1 VASRTSEFLESRQLL
16 TAPPLPQAAQQLL
29 PDYNSFASE
38 FLEDASGDTSA
49 LISNTITTPMAAL
62 NGAFGEA
69 RDNILGMPMMSDL
82 DSTMI
87 TQINSTT
94 PGISSIFGSMSNL
107 PDAVLPEAFDL
118 GTETSSSDDGPS
130 HWRYG
135 THGTLQYN
143 TNDQTGSL
151 ITFITR
157 YVPASG
163 DVTSDIFIA
172 SGELAVNQS
181 GQQSFRLDATRIKHC
196 LNGDS
201 DNWVTQVTKDEY
213 GLNGFFMR
221 SLHVGPVT
229 IGTQINW
236 SNSQIVSK
244 TANIDFVLPGHA
256 LHAEQYWST
265 SSEYRKMTYVNTVIE
280 DTTLLA
286 AYEYSSLAGT
296 NTAAGM
302 GSRFT
307 DRFYVSSVIARY
319 TPISGP
325 TRSAALI
332 RGALRT
338 STQPLALVFDAG
350 ISNGVPN
357 PDNPWS
363 LVPELDL
370 FPKSPITIRTGVGL
384 DFNNLKET
392 VFSTDVIW
400 QP

>member
-49 LISNTITTPMAAL
+49 LISNTITTPMAVL
-62 NGAFGEA
+62 NSAFGEA
-69 RDNILGMPMMSDL
+69 RDNILGMPMMSGV

-94 PGISSIFGSMSNL
+94 PGISSIFGSMTTL

-143 TNDQTGSL
+143 TDDQTGSL
-151 ITFITR
+151 LTFITR

-163 DVTSDIFIA
+163 DVTTDIFVA

-181 GQQSFRLDATRIKHC
+181 GQQSFRLDASRIKNYV
-196 LNGDS
+196 NGDS
-201 DNWVTQVTKDEY
+201 DNWVTQVTKDEN

-236 SNSQIVSK
+236 SNSVIISK
-244 TANIDFVLPGHA
+244 TANIDFVVPGHE
-256 LHAEQYWST
+256 LHAQQIWST
-265 SSEYRKMTYVNTVIE
+265 SSEYRKMTYINTVIP

-286 AYEYSSLAGT
+286 EYEYSSQDGT
-296 NTAAGM
+296 NIAAGF
-302 GSRFT
+302 GRRFT
-307 DRFYVSSVIARY
+307 DRFHVSSVIARH

-325 TRSAALI
+325 SQSKALI
-332 RGALRT
+332 RAALES
-338 STQPLALVFDAG
+338 STHPLALVFDTS
-350 ISNGVPN
+350 ITNGVPN

-370 FPKSPITIRTGVGL
+370 LPKTAAAIRLGTLFDYEAIKL
-384 DFNNLKET
+384 D
-392 VFSTDVIW
+392 VFARVVI
-400 QP
+400 PY